1 MKRQRI
7 NKAAICSSYNYK
19 ASKRLHLDFLNE
31 QHQHFKE
38 ITVNGEIAIDQPI
51 IKNGKILPK
60 YKTIKVFGK
69 NMKVTIEEF
78 NTHCK
83 SLSM

>member
-1 MKRQRI
+1 MRKRVNR
-7 NKAAICSSYNYK
+7 AAVCSSDNYK
-19 ASKRLHLDFLNE
+19 VSKRLHLDFLNE

-38 ITVNGEIAIDQPI
+38 ITINGEIAIDQPI
-51 IKNGKILPK
+51 IKNGRILPK

-69 NMKVTIEEF
+69 NMKVTIDEY

-83 SLSM
+83 SINM